1 MTKAI
6 TKSNKLN
13 PALSLLFYFG
23 TLFALFLISGVVFAG
38 AGGSSGGGQN
48 LGSVASNITG
58 TMNSVAQLIT
68 AVSYV
73 AGVGFALMGMLKLK
87 AHKEQPTQVPLSQPL
102 VLLAIAAGLV
112 FLPSLISSTGATV
125 WGSSAENA
133 NTKGGGVLGTESGS
147 GP

>member
-6 TKSNKLN
+6 TQSNKLN

-23 TLFALFLISGVVFAG
+23 ALFALFLISSVVFAG
-38 AGGSSGGGQN
+38 GGSSTGGQN

-87 AHKEQPTQVPLSQPL
+87 AHKDQPTQVPLSQPL